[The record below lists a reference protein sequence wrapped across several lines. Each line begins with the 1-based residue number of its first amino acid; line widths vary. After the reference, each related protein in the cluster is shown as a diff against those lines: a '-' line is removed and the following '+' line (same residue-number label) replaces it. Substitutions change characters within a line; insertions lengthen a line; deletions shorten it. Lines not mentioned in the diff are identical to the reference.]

1 MKNPL
6 KRSSFAYL
14 AIMALLPAS
23 QSFAAEGIEL
33 VGYGARQ
40 KALSGADIADSRDAL
55 SMSLNPAGIVG
66 LDSQFQF
73 DFAGIFADRGYEATG
88 PLVLVAPG
96 WVQSGQPA
104 FPVPNGGAIYRIDA
118 ESAWGWVFFGN
129 GGINTT
135 YGFNN
140 YKPAIYAPNVT
151 LPPALGGV
159 TLAGPLIVPSF
170 GGPFGDGPAGI
181 DLRQAFVSLDYARK
195 FGPVTIGVAP
205 TVALQILNLQG
216 LQTLYPYSWDPYHLS
231 NNGYDWSFGGGL
243 RLGLEYSI
251 LPNLRFGLSA
261 ATPMFMTPFGK
272 YAGAIADHGRMDV
285 PANINAG
292 LAFDATPD
300 LTVMAGWKHI
310 FYHEVASLGAPSFP
324 LYYGQLGSY
333 GGPGFGWRDTDMAS
347 VGIEWRALKPLTL
360 RVGYAYSTAM
370 IGSQDVTVNVLAP
383 AITHHNLSGGFKYE
397 IDKNQS
403 IDFSTV
409 YALKNTLSGPEAQPY
424 ASFAYTLPSFFPAP
438 LGGAKI
444 PVTVPPVYNPYTKIT
459 AWLSAVEI
467 SLSWTYKFDTADNR
481 PIAAKY

>member
-6 KRSSFAYL
+6 KRASFVYL
-14 AIMALLPAS
+14 AAMALLASS
-23 QSFAAEGIEL
+23 QSFAAEGVEL

-40 KALSGADIADSRDAL
+40 KALSGADIADSRDAMA
-55 SMSLNPAGIVG
+55 MSVNPAGIVG

-73 DFAGIFADRGYEATG
+73 DLAGIFADRGYEATG

-104 FPVPNGGAIYRIDA
+104 FPVPNGGAIHPIDA
-118 ESAWGWVFFGN
+118 ESAWGWVFYGN

-151 LPPALGGV
+151 PPALGGL
-159 TLAGPLIVPSF
+159 TLVGPLIAPSF
-170 GGPFGDGPAGI
+170 GGPFGDGYAGI
-181 DLRQAFVSLDYARK
+181 DLRQEFVSIDYARK
-195 FGPVTIGVAP
+195 FGPVMIGVAP
-205 TVALQILNLQG
+205 TVAVQIVNIQG

-243 RLGLEYSI
+243 RFGLEYSI

-292 LAFDATPD
+292 FALDAASD
-300 LTVMAGWKHI
+300 LTLMGGWKHI
-310 FYHEVASLGAPSFP
+310 FYHDVPSLGAPSFP
-324 LYYGQLGSY
+324 LFYGQLGSF

-347 VGIEWRALKPLTL
+347 FGVEWRALKPLTL
-360 RVGYAYSTAM
+360 RLGYAYSTAM
-370 IGSQDVTVNVLAP
+370 IGSQDVTLNVLAP

-397 IDKNQS
+397 IDKNNS

-424 ASFAYTLPSFFPAP
+424 ASFAYTLPFG
-438 LGGAKI
+438 LGSV
-444 PVTVPPVYNPYTKIT
+444 PVTVPPVFNPYTKIT
-459 AWLSAVEI
+459 TWLSAVEI
-467 SLSWTYKFDTADNR
+467 SLSWTYKFASAGAP
-481 PIAAKY
+481 PIAAKF

>member
-1 MKNPL
+1 MNNPL
-6 KRSSFAYL
+6 KCPSFLYFVL
-14 AIMALLPAS
+14 MALLAPS
-23 QSFAAEGIEL
+23 KSFAAEGIEL

-55 SMSLNPAGIVG
+55 AMSINPAGIVG
-66 LDSQFQF
+66 LDPQFQF

-96 WVQSGQPA
+96 WVQSGEPA
-104 FPVPNGGAIYRIDA
+104 FPVPNGGFIKRIDA
-118 ESAWGWVFFGN
+118 ESAWGVVVFGN

-135 YGFNN
+135 YGFND
-140 YKPAIYAPNVT
+140 YKPTIYAPNVS
-151 LPPALGGV
+151 LPTPPFPPPPGTIA
-159 TLAGPLIVPSF
+159 AGPLLAPSF

-181 DLRQAFVSLDYARK
+181 DLRQDFVSLDYARK

-205 TVALQILNLQG
+205 TVAVQIMNLKG

-243 RLGLEYSI
+243 RLGLEYAI
-251 LPNLRFGLSA
+251 LPNLRFGLA
-261 ATPMFMTPFGK
+261 GATPMFMTPFGK
-272 YAGAIADHGRMDV
+272 YAGAIAGHGQMDV

-292 LAFDATPD
+292 FAFDAAPD
-300 LTVMAGWKHI
+300 LTLMGGWKHI
-310 FYHEVASLGAPSFP
+310 FYRAVPALGAPSFP
-324 LYYGQLGSY
+324 LYFGQLGSF
-333 GGPGFGWRDTDMAS
+333 GGPGLGWRDTDLAS
-347 VGIEWRALKPLTL
+347 FGVEWRALKPLTL

-370 IGSQDVTVNVLAP
+370 IGSQDVTLNILAP

-409 YALKNTLSGPEAQPY
+409 YAVKNTLSGPEAQPY
-424 ASFAYTLPSFFPAP
+424 ASFAYTLPF
-438 LGGAKI
+438 GAGTV
-444 PVTVPPVYNPYTKIT
+444 PVTVPPILNPYTKIT

-467 SLSWTYKFDTADNR
+467 SLSWTYKFDSASVA
-481 PIAAKY
+481 PSAANF